1 MIVHRLQ
8 KLNTLLIL
16 VNKERILRKVYITME
31 ETVVNQV
38 KIYQFK
44 ARDSELN
51 AYYVW
56 EIFQTILQLIM

>member
-1 MIVHRLQ
+1 MILHQLQ

-16 VNKERILRKVYITME
+16 VNKERILRKAYVTME
-31 ETVVNQV
+31 ETVVNRV
-38 KIYQFK
+38 KTYQFK

-51 AYYVW
+51 TYYVW